1 MNPLEIRNIF
11 KSFHQ
16 GGQYLMVLKGANFVL
31 EPGIVAGLVG
41 PSGTGKSTLLEIIG
55 LLNKPDSGEIIIKG
69 ANTSN
74 ANDDMR
80 TKIRAKH
87 LGFVYQFH
95 HLLAEFTAL
104 ENVAMQGII
113 KGLSVKEATEKAK
126 YILSVLKLD
135 HRFHHLPSAL
145 SGGEQQRVA
154 IARALVKSPS
164 LILADEP
171 TGNLD
176 PYNAELVLEIFL
188 RIVKELKTSALIVTH
203 NEQLALKMD
212 QIITLKDGKI
222 SSL

>member
-1 MNPLEIRNIF
+1 MNPLEIRNIY
-11 KSFHQ
+11 KSFSQ

-31 EPGIVAGLVG
+31 EPGNIASLVG
-41 PSGTGKSTLLEIIG
+41 PSGSGKSTLLEIVG
-55 LLNKPDSGEIIIKG
+55 LLNKPDSGEVLIRG
-69 ANTSN
+69 ANTVN
-74 ANDDMR
+74 ANDDIR
-80 TKIRAKH
+80 TQIRGRH
-87 LGFVYQFH
+87 IGFVYQFH

-104 ENVAMQGII
+104 ENVAIQGLIS
-113 KGLSVKEATEKAK
+113 GLSAREATEKAK
-126 YILSVLKLD
+126 YILSVLKLE
-135 HRFHHLPSAL
+135 HRFDHLPSAL

-176 PYNAELVLEIFL
+176 PYNAELVLDIFL
-188 RIVKELKTSALIVTH
+188 SVVKELKTSALIVTH
-203 NEQLALKMD
+203 NEKLALRMD